1 VAGPDCGKGGRIVEE
16 PPGTLI
22 GPPLSDPDP
31 DGSANERGGGRTVVA
46 EWALWGKAPQDPEY
60 SVLRCSKGAFGRGD
74 FHGIITRYASGAK
87 GELPQY
93 TVCWIPEGNGRER
106 YLAVA
111 IHELA
116 DPDPRLSGGRVRA
129 SRGREIEYIRLFCVR
144 YDEMAKHRAS
154 YADLVESVMEYQL
167 PVGLTDPMTVDLLES
182 ESPSFS
188 GEIRALAGN
197 VATLLLTTRP
207 VCILGAD
214 RVAPQDRLHFIDAV
228 MSLLPYGLHATL
240 SASTWA
246 SATAQDL
253 KLRMFF
259 TNAERGEGTEPAT
272 WGRPVR
278 FDLSEPDRMTMR
290 HYANWLEHG
299 GSDAAEELA
308 DQTDPIRFDPDEIRH
323 LVAELPKS
331 RPTKDVLEELADAAR
346 HGRLPV
352 VQSSVKRLRRRRVS
366 PPSPEAREEYRQ
378 AIRRLDLFKEHP
390 KLHHAT
396 RASVYR
402 VLLDL
407 AFAPQIT
414 YRDYCVIEDCAGG
427 RPSEALARTMLN
439 SGLTFTPLPWVLTG
453 RSVGQLTDLQLMT
466 HLQEQGNR
474 AAEPITVLSRSLDTV
489 RPPHRPALYDFSVK
503 YLRAYDAEPKAELTR
518 RGYFADMLAT
528 IFLHDQQAQRI
539 RLEDSLRFVY
549 GRLLSDEEIA
559 ELRAQSNVRRT
570 AAFDAAVARLTASPK
585 AGGPGGIP
593 EIWKRIREGKVVFSA
608 VALVLGL
615 GALVFVVIFIL
626 VALLLHRMQ
635 V

>member
-1 VAGPDCGKGGRIVEE
+1 MEE
-16 PPGTLI
+16 PPSTLT
-22 GPPLSDPDP
+22 GPPLPEPDP
-31 DGSANERGGGRTVVA
+31 DGSANDRGTGRTVVA

-93 TVCWIPEGNGRER
+93 TVCWIPEGNSHER

-116 DPDPRLSGGRVRA
+116 DSDPRLSGGRVRA

-144 YDEMAKHRAS
+144 YNEMAKHRAS
-154 YADLVESVMEYQL
+154 YAELVESVRNHQL
-167 PVGLTDPMTVDLLES
+167 LAGQTDPMTVELLET
-182 ESPSFS
+182 ESPSFP
-188 GEIRALAGN
+188 GEIHALAGN

-214 RVAPQDRLHFIDAV
+214 RASSEDRLHFIDAV
-228 MSLLPYGLHATL
+228 MSLLPYGLRATL

-259 TNAERGEGTEPAT
+259 TSAERGDGTERAT

-278 FDLSEPDRMTMR
+278 FELSAPDRMTLR

-331 RPTKDVLEELADAAR
+331 RPARDVLEELADGAR

-352 VQSSVKRLRRRRVS
+352 VQSGVKRLRQRQGG
-366 PPSPEAREEYRQ
+366 PPSPEEREEYRR

-390 KLHHAT
+390 KLHHNT
-396 RASVYR
+396 SASVYR
-402 VLLDL
+402 VLLNL
-407 AFAPQIT
+407 AFAPEIT

-427 RPSEALARTMLN
+427 RPCEALARTML
-439 SGLTFTPLPWVLTG
+439 SSALKFTTMPWVLTG
-453 RSVGQLTDLQLMT
+453 RSIARFTDPQLMT
-466 HLQEQGNR
+466 HLREQGT
-474 AAEPITVLSRSLDTV
+474 AATEPITVLSGMLDTV
-489 RPPHRPALYDFSVK
+489 RPPHRPALYDFGVK
-503 YLRAYDAEPKAELTR
+503 YLRAYDAEPKAELAW
-518 RGYFADMLAT
+518 RGYCAGMLET
-528 IFLHDQQAQRI
+528 IYPRDQQAQRV
-539 RLEDSLRFVY
+539 RLEDTLRFVY
-549 GRLLSDEEIA
+549 GRLLSGEEIA
-559 ELRAQSNVRRT
+559 ELYAQPNVRRT
-570 AAFDAAVARLTASPK
+570 AAFDAAVARMAASAK
-585 AGGPGGIP
+585 VGRPGGIR
-593 EIWKRIREGKVVFSA
+593 EVWKRIREGKVVFSA

-615 GALVFVVIFIL
+615 GAVVLVVIFIL
-626 VALLLHRMQ
+626 VALLLHLMR